1 MSQLSFADRVVVVTG
16 AGNGLGRS
24 YALDLAKRG
33 AKIVVNDLG
42 GAVDGTGQGRAA
54 QDVVSE
60 IKALGGT
67 AVPNFDSVATRQ
79 GGNAIIKTALDTWG
93 RVDAVIANAGI
104 LRDVSFAKLT
114 DAQLDAV
121 LDVHLR
127 GTFYVLQPAFQW
139 MKEAGSPGRLIVTT
153 SPSGLFGNFGQ
164 TNYGAAKMGVVG
176 LARSLAIEGQ
186 KYGILT
192 NAVAPVAATRLTAG
206 VAGNNNSGSHGE
218 GWGPDGVA
226 PLVVFLAHT
235 DCRSNG
241 EIFLAAGGWYT
252 RVAAVIGEGA
262 VVAGDRLNA
271 EGVQANWDA
280 IRDVSHWKELPNALA
295 ISAIMKDKLGVG

>member
-1 MSQLSFADRVVVVTG
+1 MSQLSFAERVVVVTG

-33 AKIVVNDLG
+33 AKVVVNDLG

-54 QDVVSE
+54 QDVVNE
-60 IKALGGT
+60 ITALGGT

-93 RVDAVIANAGI
+93 
-104 LRDVSFAKLT
+104 
-114 DAQLDAV
+114 
-121 LDVHLR
+121 
-127 GTFYVLQPAFQW
+127 
-139 MKEAGSPGRLIVTT
+139 
-153 SPSGLFGNFGQ
+153 
-164 TNYGAAKMGVVG
+164 
-176 LARSLAIEGQ
+176 
-186 KYGILT
+186 
-192 NAVAPVAATRLTAG
+192 
-206 VAGNNNSGSHGE
+206 
-218 GWGPDGVA
+218 
-226 PLVVFLAHT
+226 
-235 DCRSNG
+235 
-241 EIFLAAGGWYT
+241 